1 MKRRQFSSHL
11 AAGSL
16 PIGPRLLGSRL
27 SGSRL
32 LGASAVVYPPVT
44 RLAPDQK
51 LQFPRDHGAHADF
64 RMEWWY
70 VTGWLN
76 DAIGYQV
83 TFFRSRTRHS
93 PDNPSRFAPT
103 QLLLAHAALA
113 IPENKAL
120 LHTDVAARAHPT
132 LASFSKQDC
141 RIEMRQ
147 QSNRWLMERSSNDHY
162 RIQIETD
169 QFQIDL
175 TLKPTMPPWLQGE
188 NGFSRKGPLPAQA
201 SYYYSRPQIATEGS
215 ISYKSSKR
223 IEIASKGVSWFDH
236 EWSSEL
242 LDSKAVGWDWLGLN
256 FFDGTAMTI
265 FRVRDKNGDA
275 LHDYAAKRNSDG
287 SISKL
292 KPVFRKTRQWTS
304 LRTATLYPVAWDIE
318 LAGDLGTFTISIAP
332 LMDDQELDGR
342 RSTGTIYWEG
352 AVEVRQNKQFVGRG
366 YLELTGYH
374 QPLKL

>member
-1 MKRRQFSSHL
+1 LARDSGSSVL
-11 AAGSL
+11 
-16 PIGPRLLGSRL
+16 
-27 SGSRL
+27 GSRL
-32 LGASAVVYPPVT
+32 LGAGAVVYPPVT
-44 RLAPDQK
+44 RLALDQK

-83 TFFRSRTRHS
+83 TFFRSRTKHS

-120 LHTDVAARAHPT
+120 LHADLAARAHPT
-132 LASFSKQDC
+132 LASFSAKDC

-162 RIQIETD
+162 RIQLETA
-169 QFQIDL
+169 QFQINL
-175 TLKPTMPPWLQGE
+175 TLKPTTPPWLQGE

-223 IEIASKGVSWFDH
+223 IEIATKGVSWFDH

-256 FFDGTAMTI
+256 FLDGTAMTV

-287 SISKL
+287 SITKL
-292 KPVFRKTRQWTS
+292 KPAFRKTRHWTS
-304 LRTATLYPVAWDIE
+304 LRTATIYPVAWDIE
-318 LAGDLGTFTISIAP
+318 LASDSGTFTISIAP

>member
-1 MKRRQFSSHL
+1 LPVLARDSGSSVL
-11 AAGSL
+11 
-16 PIGPRLLGSRL
+16 
-27 SGSRL
+27 GSRL
-32 LGASAVVYPPVT
+32 LGAGAVIYPPVT
-44 RLAPDQK
+44 RLALDQK

-76 DAIGYQV
+76 EAIGYQV

-120 LHTDVAARAHPT
+120 LHADLAARAHPT
-132 LASFSKQDC
+132 LASFSENDC

-147 QSNRWLMERSSNDHY
+147 QSNRWLMERSPNDHY

-169 QFQIDL
+169 QFQLNL
-175 TLKPTMPPWLQGE
+175 TLKPTTAPWQQGE

-223 IEIASKGVSWFDH
+223 IEIATKGVSWFDH

-256 FFDGTAMTI
+256 FFDGTAMTV
-265 FRVRDKNGDA
+265 FRVRDKSGDA

-287 SISKL
+287 SITKL

-304 LRTATLYPVAWDIE
+304 LRTATIYPVAWDIE
-318 LAGDLGTFTISIAP
+318 LASDSGTFTISIAP